1 MHINFRPK
9 TPTYGLLMQGRKRP
23 TPGKWDDLAQAV
35 VLARVAF
42 TLLAPLAVIV
52 AVILLVIF
60 TH

>member
-1 MHINFRPK
+1 MHINLGPK

-23 TPGKWDDLAQAV
+23 TPGRWDDLAQAV

-52 AVILLVIF
+52 AVVILAVF
-60 TH
+60 TL